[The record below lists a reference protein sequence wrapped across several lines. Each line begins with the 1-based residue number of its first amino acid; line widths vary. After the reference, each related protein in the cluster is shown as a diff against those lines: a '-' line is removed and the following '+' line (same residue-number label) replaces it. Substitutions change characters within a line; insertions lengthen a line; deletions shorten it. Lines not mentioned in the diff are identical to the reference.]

1 MSSLFRSFLD
11 APALIARH
19 GLSSLITPDGEVLDI
34 PLSELRNTLRQL
46 PPPLLIHGPA
56 TLRLLDLPPEP
67 PPAPWLDLLELFL
80 LVYPARTVPPT
91 ARGLALALNLIDPND
106 TTPLQAD
113 ILYEIAQNLLN
124 DLAEQSPQKHATL
137 HLLLPTLRQAGWSWH
152 DIVKNALPPPESGT
166 GSNRAKEVD
175 ALKIWDR
182 LPQWEER
189 APRPPAG
196 SHPVSQQEAR
206 KRLSALLGRQAEPR
220 PGQADFASATSY
232 AFTPRDVANT
242 PNIMLAEAG
251 TGTGKTMGYIAPAS
265 LWAEK
270 NDGAVWV
277 STYTRHLQRQIE
289 QELTR
294 LYPDPTRRH
303 EMAVIRKGRE
313 NYLCLLNLQDITL
326 TLLNRPP
333 QGQHGLIP
341 LVFLTLWAETTEDGD
356 LMGGDLPGWFGDLF
370 QHGLL
375 NMIADRRGECIH
387 SACPHYQSCFIEHG
401 IRRAQHAQFVIAN
414 HALVLSQAAWNAML
428 PQELAPGN
436 LADENGVPTRYV
448 FDEGH
453 HIPDAADSAFSLVF
467 SGLEAADLRR
477 WILGA
482 EGGRSRA
489 RGLLRRMEDLMDRL
503 PALKD
508 MLQNLV
514 HATQQGLPRPG
525 WSGRLHEARQAR
537 LTPQPSDT
545 EPSDEST
552 SLTPVPEED
561 STISLSAVE
570 ETPPAQP
577 AEDFLQM
584 LDMHLDARI
593 TEIQMQTRG
602 EQGHYA
608 RQECD
613 LHPIPGPLREQ
624 AETLLTALQDI
635 VTPLDRIIKHLQE
648 ALENQD
654 EDPDTSFQ
662 QRLEGTIRS
671 LYRRALSR
679 LQGWI
684 SMLRAIMEQPI
695 AQRGLPTY
703 VDFIQREP
711 LPATRLLQE
720 GHDIALNRHWLDPT
734 IPFASALQST
744 THGLLITSATL
755 RDRSP
760 DEDGEAGWEKAER
773 RLGTAHF
780 LNPPMRAALMSPF
793 DYAHQTRA
801 YIITDVSR
809 EPAIQAQAFQA
820 LFETANGGALG
831 LFTAIRRLKEV
842 HRRIHET
849 LGMKN
854 IPLYAQHIDAM
865 NNATLVDVFRT
876 EINSCLLGTDAMR
889 DGVDVPG
896 DALRMVVMERTPW
909 PRPDILHRERRRHL
923 SGGRPG
929 DYDDLITRM
938 RLQQAFGRLIRRA
951 DDRGVF
957 VILDSRMPSRLLSA
971 FPNGVP
977 IQRLPL
983 SEALEDI
990 DNFLYPIKK

>member
-1 MSSLFRSFLD
+1 MSSLFRSFFD

-34 PLSELRNTLRQL
+34 PLSEVRDTLRQL

-56 TLRLLDLPPEP
+56 TLRLLELPPEP

-80 LVYPARTVPPT
+80 LVHPARNVTPT
-91 ARGLALALNLIDPND
+91 ARGLALELKLITPDD
-106 TTPLQAD
+106 TAPLQAD
-113 ILYEIAQNLLN
+113 ILYRIAQHLL
-124 DLAEQSPQKHATL
+124 DELAGQSAQKIATL
-137 HLLLPTLRQAGWSWH
+137 HRLLPTLQQVGWSWH
-152 DIVKNALPPPESGT
+152 DIVQDALPAPEST
-166 GSNRAKEVD
+166 ARPNRAREVD
-175 ALKIWDR
+175 ALRIWKR

-189 APRPPAG
+189 APRSPAG
-196 SHPVSQQEAR
+196 SKPVSQQEAR
-206 KRLSALLGRQAEPR
+206 RRLSALLGQHAEPR
-220 PGQADFASATSY
+220 PGQADFASAASY
-232 AFTPRDVANT
+232 AFTPRDVANA

-294 LYPDPTRRH
+294 LYPDPTKRH
-303 EMAVIRKGRE
+303 ELAVIRKGRE
-313 NYLCLLNLQDITL
+313 NYLCLLNLEDITT

-341 LVFLTLWAETTEDGD
+341 LVFLSLWAETTEDGD

-436 LADENGVPTRYV
+436 LADENGIPTRYV

-489 RGLLRRMEDLMDRL
+489 RGLMRRMEDLIERL
-503 PALKD
+503 PSLRDALQD
-508 MLQNLV
+508 LV
-514 HATQQGLPRPG
+514 YATQKGLPRPG
-525 WSGRLHEARQAR
+525 WSGRLHDARQAR
-537 LTPQPSDT
+537 LAPQPADLSPT
-545 EPSDEST
+545 EDDIPDPPAE
-552 SLTPVPEED
+552 EED
-561 STISLSAVE
+561 E
-570 ETPPAQP
+570 ETFSLDTIEEAPPAQP

-602 EQGHYA
+602 EHGHYA

-613 LHPIPGPLREQ
+613 LHPIPAPLRDR
-624 AETLLTALQDI
+624 AEALLTALQDI
-635 VTPLDRIIKHLQE
+635 VTPLDQIIRQLQD
-648 ALENQD
+648 ALEEQE

-684 SMLRAIMEQPI
+684 GMLRAIMDQPI
-695 AQRGLPTY
+695 AQKSLPTY
-703 VDFIQREP
+703 VDFIRREP

-760 DEDGEAGWEKAER
+760 EEDGETGWDKAER
-773 RLGTAHF
+773 RLGTEHF
-780 LNPPMRAALMSPF
+780 LKPPMRAALMSPF

-801 YIITDVSR
+801 YIITDVTR
-809 EPAIQAQAFQA
+809 EAAIQAQAFQA
-820 LFETANGGALG
+820 LFEVANGGALG

-842 HRRIHET
+842 HRRIHEK

-876 EINSCLLGTDAMR
+876 ETNSCLLGTDAMR

-896 DALRMVVMERTPW
+896 EALRMVVMERTPW

-957 VILDSRMPSRLLSA
+957 IILDNRMPSRLLSA

-983 SEALEDI
+983 TEALADI
-990 DNFLYPIKK
+990 DDFLNR

>member
-1 MSSLFRSFLD
+1 MSWSMPSLFRSYLD

-34 PLSELRNTLRQL
+34 PLAEVRDMLRQL

-56 TLRLLDLPPEP
+56 TLRLLELPPEP
-67 PPAPWLDLLELFL
+67 LPAPWLDLLELFL
-80 LVYPARTVPPT
+80 LVHPARSVTPT
-91 ARGLALALNLIDPND
+91 ARGLALELGLAEPTD
-106 TTPLQAD
+106 TAPLQAD
-113 ILYEIAQNLLN
+113 SLYRIAQHLL
-124 DLAEQSPQKHATL
+124 DELSGQPSQKIATL
-137 HLLLPTLRQAGWSWH
+137 HLLLPTLDQAGWSWH
-152 DIVKNALPPPESGT
+152 DIVKEALPPPSASSGR
-166 GSNRAKEVD
+166 SREID
-175 ALKIWDR
+175 ALKIWRR

-196 SHPVSQQEAR
+196 SQPVSQQEAR
-206 KRLSALLGRQAEPR
+206 RRLSALLGRHAEPR

-232 AFTPRDVANT
+232 AFTPRDVANA

-294 LYPDPTRRH
+294 LYPDPTERH
-303 EMAVIRKGRE
+303 ELAVIRKGRE
-313 NYLCLLNLQDITL
+313 NYLCLLNLEDIT
-326 TLLNRPP
+326 TALLNRQP
-333 QGQHGLIP
+333 QAQPGLIP
-341 LVFLTLWAETTEDGD
+341 LVFLALWAETTEDGD

-370 QHGLL
+370 QPGLL

-401 IRRAQHAQFVIAN
+401 IRRAQHARFVIAN

-428 PQELAPGN
+428 PQDMAPGN

-482 EGGRSRA
+482 EGSRSRA
-489 RGLLRRMEDLMDRL
+489 RGLMRRMEDLMERL

-508 MLQNLV
+508 ALQELV
-514 HATQQGLPRPG
+514 LATQKGLPRPG

-537 LTPQPSDT
+537 MAPPPPDVPPLEDRPATPPD
-545 EPSDEST
+545 DD
-552 SLTPVPEED
+552 EED
-561 STISLSAVE
+561 PFPLAMVE
-570 ETPPAQP
+570 EASLPQP
-577 AEDFLQM
+577 AEAFLQM

-593 TEIQMQTRG
+593 AEIQMQTRG
-602 EQGHYA
+602 QQGHYP

-613 LHPIPGPLREQ
+613 LHPIPAPLREH

-635 VTPLDRIIKHLQE
+635 VTPLDRIIRHLQE
-648 ALENQD
+648 ALEAQE
-654 EDPDTSFQ
+654 EDPDTAFQ

-671 LYRRALSR
+671 LHRRALSR

-684 SMLRAIMEQPI
+684 SMVRAIMEQPV
-695 AQRGLPTY
+695 AQTSLPTY
-703 VDFIQREP
+703 VDFIHREP
-711 LPATRLLQE
+711 LPPTRLLQG

-734 IPFASALQST
+734 IPFASTLQST

-780 LNPPMRAALMSPF
+780 LKPPMRAALMSPF

-809 EPAIQAQAFQA
+809 DPAAQAQAFQA

-831 LFTAIRRLKEV
+831 LFTAIQRLKEV
-842 HRRIHET
+842 HRRIHEP

-854 IPLYAQHIDAM
+854 IPLYAQHVDAM

-876 EINSCLLGTDAMR
+876 ETNSCLLGTDAMR

-896 DALRMVVMERTPW
+896 EALRMVVMERTPW

-938 RLQQAFGRLIRRA
+938 RLRQAFGRLIRRA

-957 VILDSRMPSRLLSA
+957 IILDSRMPSRLLSA
-971 FPNGVP
+971 FPDGVP
-977 IQRLPL
+977 VQRLPL
-983 SEALEDI
+983 SEALTDI
-990 DNFLYPIKK
+990 DDFLNR

>member
-1 MSSLFRSFLD
+1 MSSLFRSFFD

-19 GLSSLITPDGEVLDI
+19 GLSSIITPDGEVLDI
-34 PLSELRNTLRQL
+34 PLAEVRDTLRQL

-56 TLRLLDLPPEP
+56 TLRLLELPPEP
-67 PPAPWLDLLELFL
+67 LPAPWLDLLELFL
-80 LVYPARTVPPT
+80 LVHPARNVTPT
-91 ARGLALALNLIDPND
+91 ARGLALELKLIPPDD

-113 ILYEIAQNLLN
+113 ILYKIAQYLL
-124 DLAEQSPQKHATL
+124 DELAEQSAQKIATL
-137 HLLLPTLRQAGWSWH
+137 RLLLPTLRQAGWSWH
-152 DIVKNALPPPESGT
+152 DIVEDALPAAGNT
-166 GSNRAKEVD
+166 TQHNNRAKEVD
-175 ALKIWDR
+175 ALKIWKR

-196 SHPVSQQEAR
+196 SHSVSQQEAR
-206 KRLSALLGRQAEPR
+206 KRLSVLLGKDAEPR

-294 LYPDPTRRH
+294 LYPDPTKRH
-303 EMAVIRKGRE
+303 ELAVIRKGRE
-313 NYLCLLNLQDITL
+313 NYLCLLNLEDITT
-326 TLLNRPP
+326 TLLNRSQ
-333 QGQHGLIP
+333 QGQSGLIP
-341 LVFLTLWAETTEDGD
+341 LAFLALWAEATEDGD

-370 QHGLL
+370 QSGLL

-428 PQELAPGN
+428 PQDIAPGN
-436 LADENGVPTRYV
+436 LADENGVPTRYI

-489 RGLLRRMEDLMDRL
+489 RGLMRRMEDLMERL
-503 PALKD
+503 PSLKET
-508 MLQNLV
+508 LQELIY
-514 HATQQGLPRPG
+514 ATQKGLPRPG

-537 LTPQPSDT
+537 LTPQFEDT
-545 EPSDEST
+545 NLPEEEPSALPPDDT
-552 SLTPVPEED
+552 D
-561 STISLSAVE
+561 E
-570 ETPPAQP
+570 ETPALEAIEQAPLAQP
-577 AEDFLQM
+577 AENFLQM

-593 TEIQMQTRG
+593 AELQMLTRG
-602 EQGHYA
+602 EHGHYP

-613 LHPIPGPLREQ
+613 LHPIPTPLRDR
-624 AETLLTALQDI
+624 AEDLLTALQDI
-635 VTPLDRIIKHLQE
+635 VTPLDRVIKHLQN
-648 ALENQD
+648 ALEEQ
-654 EDPDTSFQ
+654 EEEPDTAFQ

-671 LYRRALSR
+671 LHRRALSR

-684 SMLRAIMEQPI
+684 NMLRAIIDQPI
-695 AQRGLPTY
+695 PQPSLPTY
-703 VDFIQREP
+703 VDFIHREP
-711 LPATRLLQE
+711 LPATRILQE

-734 IPFASALQST
+734 IPFASTLQST

-760 DEDGEAGWEKAER
+760 DEDGDTGWEKAER

-809 EPAIQAQAFQA
+809 DPAIQAQAFQA
-820 LFETANGGALG
+820 LFEVANGGALG

-842 HRRIHET
+842 HRRIHEP

-854 IPLYAQHIDAM
+854 IPLYAQHVDAM
-865 NNATLVDVFRT
+865 TNATLVDVFRT
-876 EINSCLLGTDAMR
+876 ETNSCLLGTDAMR

-896 DALRMVVMERTPW
+896 EALRMVVMERTPW

-957 VILDSRMPSRLLSA
+957 IILDNRMPSRLLSA

-983 SEALEDI
+983 TEALADI
-990 DNFLYPIKK
+990 DDFLNR

>member
-19 GLSSLITPDGEVLDI
+19 GLSSLITPDGEVLDT
-34 PLSELRNTLRQL
+34 PLPEVRNTLRLL

-56 TLRLLDLPPEP
+56 TLRLLELPPEP

-80 LVYPARTVPPT
+80 LVHPARSVTPT
-91 ARGLALALNLIDPND
+91 ARGLALELGLAEPAD
-106 TTPLQAD
+106 TAPLQAD
-113 ILYEIAQNLLN
+113 ILYRIARHLL
-124 DLAEQSPQKHATL
+124 DELSGQPPQKIATL
-137 HLLLPTLRQAGWSWH
+137 HLLLPTLERAGWSWH
-152 DIVKNALPPPESGT
+152 DIVKDALPPQDGPPPASRG
-166 GSNRAKEVD
+166 RKAD
-175 ALKIWDR
+175 ALKIWKR
-182 LPQWEER
+182 LPQWEDR
-189 APRPPAG
+189 AARPPAG
-196 SHPVSQQEAR
+196 SQPVSQQEAR
-206 KRLSALLGRQAEPR
+206 RRLSALLGRNAEPR

-232 AFTPRDVANT
+232 AFTPRDVANA

-294 LYPDPTRRH
+294 LYPSPTERH
-303 EMAVIRKGRE
+303 ELAVIRKGRE
-313 NYLCLLNLQDITL
+313 NYLCLLNLEDIT
-326 TLLNRPP
+326 TALLNRQP
-333 QGQHGLIP
+333 QGQPGLIP
-341 LVFLTLWAETTEDGD
+341 LVFLALWAETTEDGD

-370 QHGLL
+370 QPGLL

-401 IRRAQHAQFVIAN
+401 IRRAQHARFVIAN

-428 PQELAPGN
+428 PQDMAPGN

-489 RGLLRRMEDLMDRL
+489 RGLMRRMEDLLERL

-508 MLQNLV
+508 CLQDLV
-514 HATQQGLPRPG
+514 HATQKGLPRPG

-537 LTPQPSDT
+537 LTPPQP
-545 EPSDEST
+545 ESP
-552 SLTPVPEED
+552 LTEED
-561 STISLSAVE
+561 TSPDIASSDDDEDMPLATAVE
-570 ETPPAQP
+570 ESSPAQP

-584 LDMHLDARI
+584 LDMQLDARMD
-593 TEIQMQTRG
+593 EIQMQTRG
-602 EQGHYA
+602 EQGHYP

-613 LHPIPGPLREQ
+613 LHPIPAPLRER
-624 AETLLTALQDI
+624 AEALLTALQDI

-684 SMLRAIMEQPI
+684 SMMRAIMDQPTI
-695 AQRGLPTY
+695 QRGLPTY
-703 VDFIQREP
+703 VDFIHREP
-711 LPATRLLQE
+711 LPATRLLQA

-734 IPFASALQST
+734 IPFASTLQST

-780 LNPPMRAALMSPF
+780 LKPPMRAALMSPF

-809 EPAIQAQAFQA
+809 DPAAQAQAFQA

-831 LFTAIRRLKEV
+831 LFTAIRRLKDV
-842 HRRIHET
+842 HRRIHEP

-854 IPLYAQHIDAM
+854 IPLYAQHVDAM

-876 EINSCLLGTDAMR
+876 ETNSCLLGTDAMR

-896 DALRMVVMERTPW
+896 EALRMVVMERTPW

-938 RLQQAFGRLIRRA
+938 RLRQAFGRLIRRA

-957 VILDSRMPSRLLSA
+957 IILDSRMPSRLLSA
-971 FPNGVP
+971 FPDGVP
-977 IQRLPL
+977 VQRLSL
-983 SEALEDI
+983 TEALADI
-990 DNFLYPIKK
+990 DGFLNR

>member
-1 MSSLFRSFLD
+1 MSSLFRSFFD

-19 GLSSLITPDGEVLDI
+19 GLSSIITPDGEVLDI
-34 PLSELRNTLRQL
+34 PLSEVRDTLRQL

-56 TLRLLDLPPEP
+56 TLRLLELPPEP
-67 PPAPWLDLLELFL
+67 LPAPWLDLLELFL
-80 LVYPARTVPPT
+80 LVHPARNVTPT
-91 ARGLALALNLIDPND
+91 ARGLALELKLIPPDD
-106 TTPLQAD
+106 ATPLQAD
-113 ILYEIAQNLLN
+113 ILYKIAQHLL
-124 DLAEQSPQKHATL
+124 DELAEQSAQKIATL

-152 DIVKNALPPPESGT
+152 DIVKDALPAAKNT
-166 GSNRAKEVD
+166 TQHNRAKEVD
-175 ALKIWDR
+175 ALKIWKR

-196 SHPVSQQEAR
+196 SHSVNQQEAR
-206 KRLSALLGRQAEPR
+206 KRLSALLGKDAEPR

-294 LYPDPTRRH
+294 LYPDPTKRH
-303 EMAVIRKGRE
+303 ELAVIRKGRE
-313 NYLCLLNLQDITL
+313 NYLCLLNLEDITT
-326 TLLNRPP
+326 TLLNRSPQ
-333 QGQHGLIP
+333 QGQSGLIP
-341 LVFLTLWAETTEDGD
+341 LVFLALWAEATEDGD

-370 QHGLL
+370 QSGLL

-428 PQELAPGN
+428 PQDTAPGN
-436 LADENGVPTRYV
+436 LPDENGVPTRYI

-489 RGLLRRMEDLMDRL
+489 RGLLRRMEDLMERL
-503 PALKD
+503 PSLKES
-508 MLQNLV
+508 LQELIY
-514 HATQQGLPRPG
+514 ATQKGLPRPG
-525 WSGRLHEARQAR
+525 WSSRLHEARQAR
-537 LTPQPSDT
+537 LTPQFEDT
-545 EPSDEST
+545 N
-552 SLTPVPEED
+552 LPEEE
-561 STISLSAVE
+561 TSALLPDDTDE
-570 ETPPAQP
+570 ETPSLDVIEQTPLTQP

-593 TEIQMQTRG
+593 AELQMLTRG
-602 EQGHYA
+602 EHGHYP

-613 LHPIPGPLREQ
+613 LHPIPTPLRDR
-624 AETLLTALQDI
+624 AEGLLTALQDI
-635 VTPLDRIIKHLQE
+635 VTPLDRVIKHLQN
-648 ALENQD
+648 ALEEQ
-654 EDPDTSFQ
+654 EEEPDTAFQ

-671 LYRRALSR
+671 LHRRALSR

-684 SMLRAIMEQPI
+684 NMLRAIIDQPI
-695 AQRGLPTY
+695 AQPSLPTY
-703 VDFIQREP
+703 VDFIHREP
-711 LPATRLLQE
+711 LPSTRVLQK

-734 IPFASALQST
+734 IPFAGTLQST

-760 DEDGEAGWEKAER
+760 NEDGDTGWEKAER

-809 EPAIQAQAFQA
+809 NPTIQAQAFQA
-820 LFETANGGALG
+820 LFEVAHGGALG

-842 HRRIHET
+842 HRRIHEP
-849 LGMKN
+849 LGMKH
-854 IPLYAQHIDAM
+854 IPLYAQHVDAM
-865 NNATLVDVFRT
+865 TNATLVDVFRT
-876 EINSCLLGTDAMR
+876 ETNSCLLGTDAMR

-896 DALRMVVMERTPW
+896 EALRMVVMERTPW

-957 VILDSRMPSRLLSA
+957 IILDSRMPSRLLSA
-971 FPNGVP
+971 FPDGVP

-983 SEALEDI
+983 TEALADI
-990 DNFLYPIKK
+990 DGFLNR

>member
-1 MSSLFRSFLD
+1 MVAAMPSLFHSFFD

-19 GLSSLITPDGEVLDI
+19 GLSSLITPDGEMLDL
-34 PLSELRNTLRQL
+34 PLEELRSTLRQL

-80 LVYPARTVPPT
+80 LIHPARNVTPT
-91 ARGLALALNLIDPND
+91 ARGLALELGLIAPED
-106 TTPLQAD
+106 TQPLQAD
-113 ILYEIAQNLLN
+113 SLYEIAQKLLD
-124 DLAEQSPQKHATL
+124 DLPSRPPHHLATIR
-137 HLLLPTLRQAGWSWH
+137 LLLPSLKQAGWSWH
-152 DIVKNALPPPESGT
+152 DIVTQALPPSPDT
-166 GSNRAKEVD
+166 TPPNRAQEID
-175 ALKIWDR
+175 ALKIWKR

-189 APRPPAG
+189 APRPQAA
-196 SHPVSQQEAR
+196 SQPVDPQEAR
-206 KRLSALLGRQAEPR
+206 KRLATLLGHTAEPR
-220 PGQADFASATSY
+220 PGQADFASAASY
-232 AFTPRDVANT
+232 AFAPRDIANA

-294 LYPDPTRRH
+294 LYPDPIERR
-303 EMAVIRKGRE
+303 EQAVIRKGRE
-313 NYLCLLNLQDITL
+313 NYLCLLNLEDL
-326 TLLNRPP
+326 TNAWLNRPP
-333 QGQHGLIP
+333 HEQHGLIP
-341 LVFLTLWAETTEDGD
+341 LIFLALWAEHTQDGD
-356 LMGGDLPGWFGDLF
+356 LMGGDLPGWFGELF
-370 QHGLL
+370 QRGLL
-375 NMIADRRGECIH
+375 NMLADRRGECIH

-401 IRRAQHAQFVIAN
+401 IRRAHHAQFVIAN
-414 HALVLSQAAWNAML
+414 HALVLSQAAWNALL

-436 LADENGVPTRYV
+436 LPDENGIPSRYV

-453 HIPDAADSAFSLVF
+453 HIPDAADSAFSLTF
-467 SGLEAADLRR
+467 SGLETAELRR

-482 EGGRSRA
+482 EGSRSRA
-489 RGLLRRMEDLMDRL
+489 RGLLRRMEDLIEAL

-508 MLQNLV
+508 PFQKLV
-514 HATQQGLPRPG
+514 YATQQGLPRPG
-525 WSGRLHEARQAR
+525 WSDRLHEARQNR
-537 LTPQPSDT
+537 LNAPIMEAEHEANLDDAAAQ
-545 EPSDEST
+545 
-552 SLTPVPEED
+552 
-561 STISLSAVE
+561 
-570 ETPPAQP
+570 QP
-577 AEDFLQM
+577 AEAFLQS
-584 LDMHLDARI
+584 LDTHLDARLA
-593 TEIQMQTRG
+593 EISLQTRG
-602 EQGHYA
+602 EHGAYA

-613 LHPIPGPLREQ
+613 LHPIPPTLKDQTE
-624 AETLLTALQDI
+624 ALLTALQAI
-635 VTPLDRIIKHLQE
+635 VTPLDDILRILRE
-648 ALENQD
+648 ALEDQ
-654 EDPDTSFQ
+654 EELDTAFQ
-662 QRLEGTIRS
+662 QRVEGAIRS

-684 SMLRAIMEQPI
+684 SMLRSILASSPLSPT
-695 AQRGLPTY
+695 LPTF
-703 VDFIQREP
+703 VDFIHREP
-711 LPATRLLQE
+711 LPTARFGQE

-734 IPFASALQST
+734 IPFASTLQST

-755 RDRSP
+755 RDRKADD
-760 DEDGEAGWEKAER
+760 DEKDGWERAER
-773 RLGTAHF
+773 RLGTTHF
-780 LNPPMRAALMSPF
+780 LKPPMRASLMSPF

-801 YIITDVSR
+801 YIITDLAKG
-809 EPAIQAQAFQA
+809 PAAQAQAFQA
-820 LFETANGGALG
+820 LFEVAHGGALG
-831 LFTAIRRLKEV
+831 LFTAINRLKEV
-842 HRRIHET
+842 HRRIHEP
-849 LGMKN
+849 LGMKH

-876 EINSCLLGTDAMR
+876 ETNSCLLGTDAMR

-896 DALRMVVMERTPW
+896 EALRMVVLERTPW

-957 VILDSRMPSRLLSA
+957 IILDRRMPSRLLSA
-971 FPNGVP
+971 FPEGVP

-983 SEALEDI
+983 AEALEDI
-990 DNFLYPIKK
+990 NGFLNP